1 MLCMTKKRSTNNRVK
16 MSEFCLEL
24 PNAIF
29 NYDGCLL
36 NKISESAKIKLL

>member
-1 MLCMTKKRSTNNRVK
+1 MTKKKSTNITVK

-24 PNAIF
+24 PNVIF

-36 NKISESAKIKLL
+36 NKILESAKIDCFE